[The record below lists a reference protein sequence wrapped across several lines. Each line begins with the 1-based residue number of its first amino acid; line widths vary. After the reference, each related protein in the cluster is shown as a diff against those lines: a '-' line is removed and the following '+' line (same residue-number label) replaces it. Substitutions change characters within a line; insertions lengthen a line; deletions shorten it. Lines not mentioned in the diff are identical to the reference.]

1 MAEKAEE
8 DFSSLPL
15 PDRFAHKNWKVRK
28 EGYEAAARHFDSATS
43 EQDPTVRE
51 FINDSGL
58 WKAAAGDSNI
68 AAHQEALGALCS
80 FLQIA
85 GTQGCTRTRSHTVVP
100 IVEKGLAAT
109 RPAAKQ
115 KALEALLLY
124 IEMDKADPIIEEL
137 LPMLSHKQPKIIAAT
152 LAALNQIY
160 HAYGVKT
167 VEPKPVLKM
176 LPKMYGHADKNV
188 RAEASNL
195 TVELYRWLREAMKPL
210 FWNDLKPVQQTD
222 LEKLFEKVKDE
233 PAPKQERLLKSQ
245 QAILDVAPIAGTEE
259 GVYEDEDEEVAIDLE
274 PEYVAVDVMSKI
286 PKDLQERLSS
296 SKWKDRKDALDDLYT
311 AINYPKIDD
320 GQFGDIMQ
328 SLAKCMKDANIAVV
342 TIAAGCIEIFA
353 RGLMKGFAKYRG
365 TVMGAMMERLKEK
378 KQAVTDAL
386 GLALDAVFAAS
397 NGFADCLEEMLE
409 FLKHKN
415 PQVKLEST
423 RFLIR
428 CLQTTREAPHQPE
441 AKSIADASSKL
452 LTESSAPQRD
462 AGAEVLGTLWK
473 IMGDRI
479 MNSHMEGLDDIRKT
493 KIKEFHDKAEV
504 KAKFKPKPVAPPPK
518 AAPPAQKRPVGK
530 KPPAG
535 LKRSAPTAPAR
546 APSPV
551 EEPPP
556 ALAAR
561 PSTRPASKLAPKAGS
576 GLKPPGGLQKRI
588 PGPYAAQSPAQRRIV
603 SPTME
608 EEAPPIAQPKLGVRG
623 LAGRPIAKPASRAM
637 SPEYAPTASHSNP
650 GISVAE
656 RAELEEL
663 RLEIERL
670 RRENEQIRQEKGK
683 LSNHVHELTNQNA
696 QLIED
701 HTRDVLSI
709 KAKETQLV
717 RARSDEEEAR
727 QSANQAQRE
736 IDRLKRELSRQVRA
750 SSPAPM
756 DISEQIYNDG
766 SQQGNDYGAPLR
778 FRGSRS
784 YVTSPTESIGK
795 ENFMEHPPSLR
806 SKLSSPP
813 LTGPASR
820 TGSAMDFGSGSTSPL
835 RRGGY
840 EAPLDGEM
848 SASRSSSQVRQTG
861 APERN
866 GQGGAESWRR
876 AAEVTQN
883 LKARIEMMKAK
894 QGLSRPH

>member
-1 MAEKAEE
+1 
-8 DFSSLPL
+8 
-15 PDRFAHKNWKVRK
+15 
-28 EGYEAAARHFDSATS
+28 
-43 EQDPTVRE
+43 
-51 FINDSGL
+51 
-58 WKAAAGDSNI
+58 
-68 AAHQEALGALCS
+68 
-80 FLQIA
+80 
-85 GTQGCTRTRSHTVVP
+85 
-100 IVEKGLAAT
+100 LAAT

-160 HAYGVKT
+160 HAYGCKT

-245 QAILDVAPIAGTEE
+245 QAILDAAPIGGPEE
-259 GVYEDEDEEVAIDLE
+259 EMVDEEEEDAAIDLE
-274 PEYVAVDVMSKI
+274 PEYEAVDVISKI

-296 SKWKDRKDALDDLYT
+296 SKWKDRKEALDDLHT
-311 AINYPKIDD
+311 AINHPKIDD
-320 GQFGDIMQ
+320 GQFSDIMQ

-353 RGLMKGFAKYRG
+353 RGLKKGFAKYRG
-365 TVMGAMMERLKEK
+365 TVMAPMMERLKEK
-378 KQAVTDAL
+378 KQSVTDAI

-397 NGFADCLEEMLE
+397 NGFTDCLEEMLE

-441 AKSIADASSKL
+441 VKSIADASSKL

-479 MNSHMEGLDDIRKT
+479 MNPHMEGLDDIRKT

-518 AAPPAQKRPVGK
+518 AAPPPQKRPVGK

-535 LKRSAPTAPAR
+535 LKRSAPTAPR
-546 APSPV
+546 VPSPV
-551 EEPPP
+551 DEPPP

-561 PSTRPASKLAPKAGS
+561 PSTRPASKLAPKAGLS
-576 GLKPPGGLQKRI
+576 GLKPPGGLQKRSI
-588 PGPYAAQSPAQRRIV
+588 PGPYAAASPVQRRIV
-603 SPTME
+603 SPAEEE
-608 EEAPPIAQPKLGVRG
+608 EEAPPIAQPKLGGRG
-623 LAGRPIAKPASRAM
+623 LAGRPIAKPASRAL
-637 SPEYAPTASHSNP
+637 SPEYAPTSSHSNP

-670 RRENEQIRQEKGK
+670 RRENEHIRQEKGK
-683 LSNHVHELTNQNA
+683 LSSQIHELTNQNA

-727 QSANQAQRE
+727 QMAHQAQRE

-750 SSPAPM
+750 SSPAPV

-766 SQQGNDYGAPLR
+766 SSAQANDFGASSR
-778 FRGSRS
+778 YRSSRS

-795 ENFMEHPPSLR
+795 ENFMEHPASLR

-820 TGSAMDFGSGSTSPL
+820 AGSAMDFGSGSTSPM
-835 RRGGY
+835 RRAFV
-840 EAPLDGEM
+840 APQDGDM
-848 SASRSSSQVRQTG
+848 SRSSSQSGHAG
-861 APERN
+861 AIVQSN

-883 LKARIEMMKAK
+883 LKARIEMMKVRR
-894 QGLSRPH
+894 GEFR

>member
-1 MAEKAEE
+1 
-8 DFSSLPL
+8 
-15 PDRFAHKNWKVRK
+15 
-28 EGYEAAARHFDSATS
+28 
-43 EQDPTVRE
+43 
-51 FINDSGL
+51 
-58 WKAAAGDSNI
+58 
-68 AAHQEALGALCS
+68 
-80 FLQIA
+80 
-85 GTQGCTRTRSHTVVP
+85 
-100 IVEKGLAAT
+100 
-109 RPAAKQ
+109 
-115 KALEALLLY
+115 LEALLLY

-160 HAYGVKT
+160 HAYGCKT

-195 TVELYRWLREAMKPL
+195 TVELYRWLKEAMKPL

-245 QAILDVAPIAGTEE
+245 QAILDAAPIGEAEE
-259 GVYEDEDEEVAIDLE
+259 EVFEEEEEEVAIDLE
-274 PEYVAVDVMSKI
+274 PEYEAVDVLSKI

-296 SKWKDRKDALDDLYT
+296 SKWKDRKEALDDLHT
-311 AINYPKIDD
+311 AINHPKIDD

-353 RGLMKGFAKYRG
+353 RGLKKGFAKYRG
-365 TVMGAMMERLKEK
+365 TVMGPMMERLKEK
-378 KQAVTDAL
+378 KQSVTDAIA
-386 GLALDAVFAAS
+386 LALDAVFAAS

-428 CLQTTREAPHQPE
+428 CLQTTRDAPHQPE
-441 AKSIADASSKL
+441 VKSIADASSKL

-479 MNSHMEGLDDIRKT
+479 MNPHMEGLDDIRKT

-518 AAPPAQKRPVGK
+518 AAPVAQKRPAGK

-535 LKRSAPTAPAR
+535 LKRSAPTAPR
-546 APSPV
+546 VPSPI
-551 EEPPP
+551 EEPLP

-561 PSTRPASKLAPKAGS
+561 PSTRPASKPAPKTGLS

-603 SPTME
+603 SPTE
-608 EEAPPIAQPKLGVRG
+608 EEAPPIAAPKLGGRG
-623 LAGRPIAKPASRAM
+623 LAGRPIAKPASRAL
-637 SPEYAPTASHSNP
+637 SPEYAPTPSHSNP

-670 RRENEQIRQEKGK
+670 RRENEHIRQEKGK
-683 LSNHVHELTNQNA
+683 LSSQIHELTNQNA

-727 QSANQAQRE
+727 QMAHQAQRE

-766 SQQGNDYGAPLR
+766 SAAQGNDFGASSR
-778 FRGSRS
+778 YRGSRS

-795 ENFMEHPPSLR
+795 ENFMEHPASLR

-820 TGSAMDFGSGSTSPL
+820 AGSAMDFGSGSTSPM
-835 RRGGY
+835 RRGFV
-840 EAPLDGEM
+840 APQDGEM
-848 SASRSSSQVRQTG
+848 SVSRSSSQAGQTNTQQST
-861 APERN
+861 N

-883 LKARIEMMKAK
+883 LKARIEMMKVRR
-894 QGLSRPH
+894 GGFR